1 MGSSVKTEFFEQYIP
16 TGKYTSREVFLMDT
30 AWYHDAIFYHIYPLG
45 LSGAPPRNDFSAP
58 VEGGF
63 NRLYPWLA
71 HAQSLG
77 CNALYLG
84 PVFQSSSHGYDTS
97 DYYQVDRRLGD
108 NDALSRFS
116 AAVHQYGM
124 RLVLDGVFNHV
135 GRDFWAFKDVLRQG
149 QNSPYTDWFQNL
161 RFGETSPM
169 GDPFHYE
176 GWQGHYSL
184 VKLNLAHPH
193 VRAHVF
199 DAVGLWMDRFN
210 IDGLRLDAADC
221 IDLDFLRAL
230 RSFVKSRQPG
240 FWLMG
245 EVVHGDYRHW
255 ANPET
260 LDSVTNYECYKG
272 MFSSLNA
279 SNYFEVAYSLD
290 RQFGEQGLYQDLSL
304 YNFVDNHDVDRV
316 ASKLVNG
323 EHLYPLYLLLF
334 SMPGIPS
341 VYYGSEWGIQ
351 GVKGRHSDAPL
362 RPALELDSLARQ
374 TLHPGLIEVIR
385 KLTAIR
391 HRSTALR
398 QGAYRPL
405 HVDHQQLAFIRQSP
419 DEVIVVALNSET
431 RQVNLNLRP
440 PGDVHAFTDLL
451 DPGEIVPVVDGQISL
466 DLPASWGRLLKG
478 VG

>member
-1 MGSSVKTEFFEQYIP
+1 
-16 TGKYTSREVFLMDT
+16 MDT
-30 AWYHDAIFYHIYPLG
+30 AWYHNAIFYHIYPLG
-45 LSGAPPRNDFSAP
+45 LSGALARNDFVGPIAQ
-58 VEGGF
+58 GLD
-63 NRLYPWLA
+63 RLYPWLE

-97 DYYQVDRRLGD
+97 DYFQVDRRLGD
-108 NDALSRFS
+108 NDALARFS
-116 AAVHQYGM
+116 AAVHQQGM

-135 GRDFWAFKDVLRQG
+135 GRDFWAFRDVLVQG
-149 QNSPYTDWFQNL
+149 ENSPYADWFQNL

-169 GDPFHYE
+169 GDPFRYE

-193 VRAHVF
+193 VRAHLF

-230 RSFVKSRQPG
+230 RSFAKNRQSD

-245 EVVHGDYRHW
+245 EVVHGDYRDW

-260 LDSVTNYECYKG
+260 LDSATNYECYKG
-272 MFSSLNA
+272 LFSSLNA
-279 SNYFEVAYSLD
+279 SNYFEIAYSLD
-290 RQFGEQGLYQDLSL
+290 RQFGERGLYRDLLL

-316 ASKLVNG
+316 ASKLTKG
-323 EHLYPLYLLLF
+323 EHLYQLYLMLF

-351 GVKGRHSDAPL
+351 AVKGQHSDASL
-362 RPALELDSLARQ
+362 RPVLDLDQAARQ
-374 TLHPGLIEVIR
+374 SPHPDLAEVIR
-385 KLTAIR
+385 KLAAIR
-391 HRSTALR
+391 HSSSALR
-398 QGAYRPL
+398 HGDFKPL
-405 HVDHQQLAFIRQSP
+405 HVDHQQFAFIRHSP
-419 DEVIVVALNSET
+419 DDVIVAVLNSEP
-431 RQVNLNLRP
+431 RQVNLNLRL
-440 PGDVHAFTDLL
+440 PGKWIAFEDLL
-451 DPGEIVPVVDGQISL
+451 DPGQIIPVEDGQIKI

-478 VG
+478 VR

>member
-1 MGSSVKTEFFEQYIP
+1 MK
-16 TGKYTSREVFLMDT
+16 KA

-45 LSGAPPRNDFSAP
+45 LSGAPARNDFYAP
-58 VEGGF
+58 MEQGL
-63 NRLYPWLA
+63 NQLYPWLD
-71 HAQSLG
+71 HARSLG

-108 NDALSRFS
+108 NDTLARFS
-116 AAVHQYGM
+116 AAVHQHGM
-124 RLVLDGVFNHV
+124 QLVLDGVFNHV
-135 GRDFWAFKDVLRQG
+135 GRDFWAFKDVLQ
-149 QNSPYTDWFQNL
+149 QNENSPYADWFQNL

-193 VRAHVF
+193 VRAHLF
-199 DAVGLWMDRFN
+199 DAVGQWMDRFN

-221 IDLDFLRAL
+221 IDFDFLRAL
-230 RSFVKSRQPG
+230 RSFVKHRRPD

-245 EVVHGDYRHW
+245 EVVHGDYRNW

-272 MFSSLNA
+272 LFSSLNT
-279 SNYFEVAYSLD
+279 SNYFEIAYSLD
-290 RQFGEQGLYQDLSL
+290 RQFGAGGIYQDLVL

-316 ASKLVNG
+316 ASILVKG

-334 SMPGIPS
+334 SIPGIPT

-351 GVKGRHSDAPL
+351 GVKGQHSDAPL
-362 RPALELDSLARQ
+362 RPVLALDQMPRQSPHPDLA
-374 TLHPGLIEVIR
+374 EVIR
-385 KLTAIR
+385 KLAAIR

-398 QGAYRPL
+398 HGDYQSL
-405 HVDHQQLAFIRQSP
+405 LVDHQQLAFIRQST
-419 DEVIVVALNSET
+419 DEVIVVALNSEPQ
-431 RQVNLNLRP
+431 QVTLKLCVPNNFQ
-440 PGDVHAFTDLL
+440 AYQDLL
-451 DPGEIVPVVDGQISL
+451 DPGEIIPVVDSQLNL

-478 VG
+478 VR

>member
-1 MGSSVKTEFFEQYIP
+1 
-16 TGKYTSREVFLMDT
+16 MDT
-30 AWYHDAIFYHIYPLG
+30 AWYNDAIFYHIYPLG
-45 LSGAPPRNDFSAP
+45 LSGAPDHHDLTEPMEQRLD
-58 VEGGF
+58 
-63 NRLYPWLA
+63 RLYPWLD
-71 HAQSLG
+71 HARWLG
-77 CNALYLG
+77 CDALYLG
-84 PVFQSSSHGYDTS
+84 PVFESSSHGYDTC

-108 NDALSRFS
+108 NAALTRFS
-116 AAVHQYGM
+116 AAVHQRGM

-135 GRDFWAFKDVLRQG
+135 GRDFWAFRDVLEKG
-149 QNSPYTDWFQNL
+149 EESTYVDWFQHL

-169 GDPFHYE
+169 GDPFRYE
-176 GWQGHYSL
+176 GWQGHFSL

-230 RSFVKSRQPG
+230 RSFVKARQPD

-245 EVVHGDYRHW
+245 EVVHGDYRDW
-255 ANPET
+255 ANTET

-290 RQFGEQGLYQDLSL
+290 RQFGKQGLYRGIPL

-316 ASKLVNG
+316 GSKLVKG

-334 SMPGIPS
+334 SMPGVPS

-351 GVKGRHSDAPL
+351 GVKGGHSDAPL
-362 RPALELDSLARQ
+362 RPALTLSHMDRQ
-374 TLHPGLIEVIR
+374 SPQPDLVKVIR
-385 KLTAIR
+385 KLGAIR
-391 HRSTALR
+391 RRSTALR
-398 QGAYRPL
+398 QGDYQPL
-405 HVDHQQLAFIRQSP
+405 HVDHQQLAFLRQSS
-419 DEVIVVALNSET
+419 DEAILVVLNSEP
-431 RQVNLNLRP
+431 RPVNLNLRLV
-440 PGDVHAFTDLL
+440 GNLQAFEDLM
-451 DPGEIVPVVDGQISL
+451 DPGEIIPVVDGHINI

-478 VG
+478 VR